1 MSYTNCTFCYQKVL
15 LKHPSSSGFYKCCF
29 CYQNFF
35 PFQPVQQKSLKN
47 IEEFIINRNEI
58 TKYLGGIIGQG
69 GFKICYRGKY
79 KNTYDIAISEVQC
92 KLDNVTL
99 REVANELKILK
110 ELNHKNIVQFIGYYE
125 SERTGFLNIITKY
138 YKNGNLQKYM
148 NNNPNQGN
156 YSLQFKFISGITEG
170 VSYLHS
176 KNIYHRDLK
185 PDNILLSDNFT
196 TKITDFGESKYMDKF
211 ANDITCSQRGHQYFR
226 APEINGNYYDIK
238 KVDIYSL
245 ALVFWSILNWGILP
259 AHGNRSDISYL
270 NNNYPLS
277 SNIIQKMWQTD
288 PRNRPSIEEVVIMIN
303 SIRANRE
310 NFFRTANFLH

>member
-1 MSYTNCTFCYQKVL
+1 MSYTNCTFCNQKVL

-35 PFQPVQQKSLKN
+35 PFQPIKQRSLKN
-47 IEEFIINRNEI
+47 IEEFMINRNEI

-69 GFKICYRGKY
+69 SFKICYRGKY
-79 KNTYDIAISEVQC
+79 KNIYDIAISEVQF
-92 KLDNVTL
+92 
-99 REVANELKILK
+99 
-110 ELNHKNIVQFIGYYE
+110 QFIGYYE

-156 YSLQFKFISGITEG
+156 YSLQFKFISEITEG
-170 VSYLHS
+170 
-176 KNIYHRDLK
+176 DLK

-196 TKITDFGESKYMDKF
+196 TKITDFGESKYMEKF
-211 ANDITCSQRGHQYFR
+211 ANDIAGSQRGHQYFR

-259 AHGNRSDISYL
+259 AHGNRSDIYYL

-303 SIRANRE
+303 NIRVNRE
-310 NFFRTANFLH
+310 KFFRTANFLH

>member
-29 CYQNFF
+29 CYQNFS
-35 PFQPVQQKSLKN
+35 PFQPIQQKSLKN

-79 KNTYDIAISEVQC
+79 KNTYDIAISEVQF
-92 KLDNVTL
+92 
-99 REVANELKILK
+99 
-110 ELNHKNIVQFIGYYE
+110 QFIGYYE

-170 VSYLHS
+170 
-176 KNIYHRDLK
+176 DLK

>member
-1 MSYTNCTFCYQKVL
+1 MSYTNCTFCNQKVL

-35 PFQPVQQKSLKN
+35 PFQPIKQRSLKN
-47 IEEFIINRNEI
+47 IEEFMINRNEI

-69 GFKICYRGKY
+69 SFKICYRGKY
-79 KNTYDIAISEVQC
+79 KNIYDIAISEVQC

-99 REVANELKILK
+99 RE
-110 ELNHKNIVQFIGYYE
+110 
-125 SERTGFLNIITKY
+125 
-138 YKNGNLQKYM
+138 
-148 NNNPNQGN
+148 
-156 YSLQFKFISGITEG
+156 
-170 VSYLHS
+170 
-176 KNIYHRDLK
+176 DLK

-196 TKITDFGESKYMDKF
+196 TKITDFGESKYMEKF
-211 ANDITCSQRGHQYFR
+211 ANDIAGSQRGHQYFR

-259 AHGNRSDISYL
+259 AHGNRSDIYYL

-303 SIRANRE
+303 NIRVNRE
-310 NFFRTANFLH
+310 KFFRTANFLH